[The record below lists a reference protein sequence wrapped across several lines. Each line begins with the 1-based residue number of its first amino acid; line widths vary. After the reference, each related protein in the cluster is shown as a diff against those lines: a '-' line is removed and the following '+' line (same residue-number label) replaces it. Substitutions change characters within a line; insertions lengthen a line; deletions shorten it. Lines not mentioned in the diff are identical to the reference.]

1 MIVILELFNDI
12 ETQSYHLCSGLILH
26 LVQLST
32 SQSNL
37 IYYDVH
43 QVRFQP
49 IPSEKDAVPWMRSV

>member
-43 QVRFQP
+43 
-49 IPSEKDAVPWMRSV
+49 